1 MIFKTSSMLRYKN
14 NRSMEEVFQPANT
27 GSSRVCVS
35 RKVRDFT
42 NGWGASF
49 IPPIIYQV
57 IQDIIFLF
65 YNLHLN
71 ESLKFFHLYNQVQ
84 HPSFYLLPNRVFYS
98 F

>member
-14 NRSMEEVFQPANT
+14 NRSMEEVFSLPI
-27 GSSRVCVS
+27 RVRHVFALVG
-35 RKVRDFT
+35 RLEILLTAGGF
-42 NGWGASF
+42 F
-49 IPPIIYQV
+49 YPPPIIYQV